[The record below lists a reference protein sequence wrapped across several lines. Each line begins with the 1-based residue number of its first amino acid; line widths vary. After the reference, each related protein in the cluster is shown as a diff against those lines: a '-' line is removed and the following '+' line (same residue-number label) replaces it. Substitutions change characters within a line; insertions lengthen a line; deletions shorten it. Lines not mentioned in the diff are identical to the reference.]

1 MHLVFI
7 CFWNINKTYKHKLI
21 SQKSAWLYMCHIFLS
36 LLLWI
41 NGSKQSKS
49 ELISNVCM
57 KYDIVF
63 PYLKRISSIVP
74 YARYPFYL
82 NNSNLRT
89 EYQSAWPVVFLY
101 WDAIAGPYF
110 CIGLLT
116 IFDRFGCDQFLEYFK
131 QSLSSKCECTFESW
145 PWVKILCHSIWRW
158 NTKEIGNKTS

>member
-21 SQKSAWLYMCHIFLS
+21 SQKSAWLYMCHIFLLS

-63 PYLKRISSIVP
+63 PYLKRISSIVSI
-74 YARYPFYL
+74 RQVSFLFWIIRIEEL
-82 NNSNLRT
+82 NINPSDL
-89 EYQSAWPVVFLY
+89 W
-101 WDAIAGPYF
+101 YF
-110 CIGLLT
+110 CIELLLLFHT
-116 IFDRFGCDQFLEYFK
+116 FVLGGWLFLIDLVVIN
-131 QSLSSKCECTFESW
+131 S
-145 PWVKILCHSIWRW
+145 
-158 NTKEIGNKTS
+158 